1 MKKITL
7 IAASL
12 IVLMS
17 CQKETITLDSE
28 TDNFRSSKTVDPF
41 VDNTWQLTETYKNEV
56 STEGDSSIWKF
67 YDTRVE
73 INNVMHR
80 MSKTGASISIQK
92 EVPLN
97 GFILSLDSLSMEI
110 QRLDSTVFVFRKY

>member
-28 TDNFRSSKTVDPF
+28 TDNFRSSKTVDYF
-41 VDNTWQLTETYKNEV
+41 VDNTWQLTETNKNEV

-80 MSKTGASISIQK
+80 MIKTGASISIQK
-92 EVPLN
+92 EVPLD
-97 GFILSLDSLSMEI
+97 GFILSLDSLSMQI

>member
-41 VDNTWQLTETYKNEV
+41 VDNTWQLTETNKNEV

-97 GFILSLDSLSMEI
+97 GFILSLDSLSMQI

>member
-80 MSKTGASISIQK
+80 MIKTGASISIQK

-97 GFILSLDSLSMEI
+97 GFILSLDSLSMQI

>member
-17 CQKETITLDSE
+17 CQKETISLDSE

-41 VDNTWQLTETYKNEV
+41 VDNTWQLTETNKNEV

-80 MSKTGASISIQK
+80 MIKTGASISIQK
-92 EVPLN
+92 ETPLD
-97 GFILSLDSLSMEI
+97 GFILNLDSLSMHI